1 MISGKT
7 ALRWLSHF
15 DLWSTIDCHAVDRN
29 DTFLTEK
36 SVARHDFNFAYMENF
51 VRSQTSSNS
60 VTQYDCV
67 VLLISLWSG
76 QPNCLHQFLYSNKIF
91 FLSAPLE
98 EVNTA
103 CILLDSLLFIS
114 QQTVANEGNLLL
126 TVRL

>member
-15 DLWSTIDCHAVDRN
+15 DLWSPLDCRAVDRN

-36 SVARHDFNFAYMENF
+36 SVARHYFNFAYMENF
-51 VRSQTSSNS
+51 VRSQTSANS

-67 VLLISLWSG
+67 VLLISLWSS

-91 FLSAPLE
+91 FLVSSTGRSQHCLHF
-98 EVNTA
+98 VG
-103 CILLDSLLFIS
+103 FIAFHFP
-114 QQTVANEGNLLL
+114 ANCSK
-126 TVRL
+126 